1 MTIFFTADTHF
12 HHTNI
17 IKYCGRP
24 FSSVEEMDSELIK
37 RWNSVVTDNDTV
49 YHLGDFVFSRN
60 NSIKDTL
67 SIVNELQYD
76 ELILIKGN
84 HDNSKLLGH
93 YRNHLGIHV
102 HDYLELKGLHL
113 LPIVLSHYPFESWNR
128 SFHGSIHL
136 HGHTHGTIPKKEN
149 RYDVGVDVW
158 NYTPVTLQQILGK

>member
-1 MTIFFTADTHF
+1 MTTFFTADTHF

-17 IKYCGRP
+17 IKYCDRP
-24 FSSVEEMDSELIK
+24 FSSIEEMDSELIK
-37 RWNSVVTDNDTV
+37 RWNSVVTDGDTV
-49 YHLGDFVFSRN
+49 YHLGDFIFSRN
-60 NSIKDTL
+60 NNIQDILFFMSR
-67 SIVNELQYD
+67 LQYN

-84 HDNSKLLGH
+84 HDNGKLLKH

-102 HDYLELKGLHL
+102 HDYLELKDMHT

-136 HGHTHGTIPKKEN
+136 HGHTHGTIPIKQN

-158 NYTPVTLQQILGK
+158 NYTPVTLEQILGK